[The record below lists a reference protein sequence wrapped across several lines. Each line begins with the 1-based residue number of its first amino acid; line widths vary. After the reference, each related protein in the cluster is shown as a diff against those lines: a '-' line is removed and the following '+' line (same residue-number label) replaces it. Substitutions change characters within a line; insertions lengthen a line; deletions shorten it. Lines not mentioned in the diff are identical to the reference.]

1 MGIFCTCVFG
11 LPFFLVSKNNVIGDA
26 WNANALLQ
34 WLLRR
39 THLWIID
46 IYSPLGRRWRDT
58 SLSLIC
64 PPILLALTF
73 FIFCIRLRQSNQLA
87 EKGRERASEI
97 KQRDGKR
104 RQTVRVTMVL
114 WLGLFLPVVGI
125 LAFAVFVLWAVCV
138 VLYFVRPQ
146 IFVHLIHRYVL
157 QILYFLSDG
166 FNRFNRV

>member
-1 MGIFCTCVFG
+1 
-11 LPFFLVSKNNVIGDA
+11 
-26 WNANALLQ
+26 
-34 WLLRR
+34 
-39 THLWIID
+39 
-46 IYSPLGRRWRDT
+46 
-58 SLSLIC
+58 
-64 PPILLALTF
+64 
-73 FIFCIRLRQSNQLA
+73 
-87 EKGRERASEI
+87 
-97 KQRDGKR
+97 
-104 RQTVRVTMVL
+104 MVL